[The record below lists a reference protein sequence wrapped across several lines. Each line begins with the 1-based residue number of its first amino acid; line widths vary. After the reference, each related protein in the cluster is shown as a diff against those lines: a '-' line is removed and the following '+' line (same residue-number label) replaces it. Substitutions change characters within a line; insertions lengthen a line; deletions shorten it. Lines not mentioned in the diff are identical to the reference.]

1 MAKATEKQFHEL
13 HGLNMNGLKE
23 IQVDMVQNQIQLY
36 LKLKNYRNHSM
47 RVMAETTSEDG
58 TKTYSIGQRQV
69 AKLHTEKK
77 NGKGKG
83 RKV

>member
-1 MAKATEKQFHEL
+1 
-13 HGLNMNGLKE
+13 
-23 IQVDMVQNQIQLY
+23 
-36 LKLKNYRNHSM
+36 M

-69 AKLHTEKK
+69 AKLKPEKK